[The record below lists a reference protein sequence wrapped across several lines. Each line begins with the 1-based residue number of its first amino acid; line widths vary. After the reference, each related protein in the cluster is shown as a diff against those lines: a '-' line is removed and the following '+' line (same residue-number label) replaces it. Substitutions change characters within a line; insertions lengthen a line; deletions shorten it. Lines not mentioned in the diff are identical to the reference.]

1 MSRFL
6 RFPHIAQ
13 SRRFIKQYRPNRNP
27 LDGLRQF
34 AYTFHM
40 NPIRFK
46 WKTHLYP
53 ATAILAGL
61 VTSQVIATFQVF
73 FANQSLYHTL
83 TALGASGY
91 LTIPNHLTMD
101 RLQELTTAVCGGL
114 FLTLSVGAGIS
125 VLSFAAAW
133 LWDRVCRRKVIF
145 LVFLI
150 LLWAGLSAGV
160 NWKGFSP
167 FTTLYL
173 IVIPPVVFTGALA
186 WMPHAPKNPQ
196 IIKNRPRQ
204 NGLWHLIPI
213 IVLGL
218 LWAPQ
223 MEKGIFINIRDHLL
237 LSNPVGERI
246 VNFYYQY
253 TLYPAEVLKPLEQ
266 KLQKTCNLHE
276 IMTLPEKNEL
286 RKALARFDWFH
297 TDNVEDADLFIKTSD
312 GRLLLEDGKNT
323 ALQISK
329 DEFLSNPE
337 AALKRFSDLADVHR
351 VFRQLTF
358 YSLLIGFPVTLYI
371 FVYSFF
377 FFFMCRWV
385 PSAAFITAIL
395 CFSLAFMAFWQT
407 NRQPMVAPKGLHTA
421 LTSNDRRE
429 QLRALKRIGKDYLEI
444 SRFSG
449 YKTILRSPDTAQRYW
464 LAKAMGVSRSA
475 KTYEDLLVLLKDSSP
490 MVAASALSALTQR
503 REKKAISEILTCIR
517 TSNHW
522 YVQWYAYKAL
532 KTLGWT
538 Q

>member
-1 MSRFL
+1 
-6 RFPHIAQ
+6 
-13 SRRFIKQYRPNRNP
+13 
-27 LDGLRQF
+27 
-34 AYTFHM
+34 M

-46 WKTHLYP
+46 WRTHLYP

-73 FANQSLYHTL
+73 VANQSLYHTL
-83 TALGASGY
+83 TALGATGY
-91 LTIPNHLTMD
+91 LTVPNHLTMD

-133 LWDRVCRRKVIF
+133 LWDRVCRRKVFF
-145 LVFLI
+145 LVPLI

-160 NWKGFSP
+160 NWNGFSP
-167 FTTLYL
+167 FTTLYF
-173 IVIPPVVFTGALA
+173 IVIPPVVFTGTLS
-186 WMPHAPKNPQ
+186 WMTQ
-196 IIKNRPRQ
+196 INKKQPWQ

-223 MEKGIFINIRDHLL
+223 MEKSLFINIRDHLL

-253 TLYPAEVLKPLEQ
+253 TLYPAEAIKPLDQ
-266 KLQKTCNLHE
+266 KLLKTCNLDT
-276 IMTLPEKNEL
+276 IMTSPEKNEL
-286 RKALARFDWFH
+286 LKALARFDWFH
-297 TDNVEDADLFIKTSD
+297 TDNVEYADLCIKTSD
-312 GRLLLEDGKNT
+312 GRLLLDDGKDT
-323 ALQISK
+323 VLKIPK

-337 AALKRFSDLADVHR
+337 AALKRFSDLADGHR

-377 FFFMCRWV
+377 FFFMGRWIS
-385 PSAAFITAIL
+385 SAAFITAIL
-395 CFSLAFMAFWQT
+395 CFSLALMAFWQI
-407 NRQPMVAPKGLHTA
+407 NRQPMVAVKDLDAA
-421 LTSNDRRE
+421 LISHDRLER
-429 QLRALKRIGKDYLEI
+429 LRALKHIGKDYLEI
-444 SRFSG
+444 SRFPG
-449 YKTILRSPDTAQRYW
+449 HKTILRSPDTAQRYW
-464 LAKAMGVSRSA
+464 LAKALGVSRSA
-475 KTYEDLLVLLKDSSP
+475 ETYEDLLVLLKDSSP
-490 MVAASALSALTQR
+490 MVAASALSALAQR
-503 REKKAISEILTCIR
+503 REKKAISDILTGIR

-522 YVQWYAYKAL
+522 YVQWYAYRAL